1 MERVSEGE
9 VKEKRADAVLG
20 CRRLYLSVEATA
32 GGGEKKES
40 SENPSLLVLLSL
52 R

>member
-1 MERVSEGE
+1 MERGSEGE
-9 VKEKRADAVLG
+9 GNDKRADAVLW